1 MDFNF
6 TEEQS
11 MVRDTVA
18 SFLQDKYD
26 FETRRKIVASD
37 SGWRADYWKAFA
49 EELGILGAP
58 FSEELGGLG
67 GGAIDNMI
75 IMEEFGKALVI
86 EPYLGTVVI
95 GGGFMKHSG
104 YAGAAS
110 VIEGIVAGTTTIAFA
125 YAEPQGR
132 YTWQDLKTTA
142 KKEGS
147 GYVLNGHKAVVVGAP
162 FATHLVV
169 TARTGGAQRD
179 TGGVSVFLIDKSL
192 PGIVTRDYPTV
203 DGGRASEVYFENV
216 SIPADA
222 LIGQEGGGLPLV
234 NKVIDEATAAVGA
247 EAVGVLRKLHE
258 GTLDYAK
265 QRKQF
270 GTAISNFQVLQHRM
284 VDMFI
289 EVEQAVS
296 MTYMATIKLDESDD
310 ERAKAVSAAKV
321 RIGRAC
327 KFVGQNAIQIHGGM
341 GMTDELAI
349 GHYFKRASI
358 IEGLFGSVDHH
369 LRRYESLSFGPVSG
383 KAA

>member
-37 SGWRADYWKAFA
+37 AGWRADYWKAFA

-86 EPYLGTVVI
+86 EPYLGSVVI

-104 YAGAAS
+104 YAHAAS
-110 VIEGIVAGTTTIAFA
+110 VIEGIVGGTTTIAFA

-132 YTWQDLKTTA
+132 YTWRDLKTTA

-162 FATHLVV
+162 FASHLIV

-179 TGGVSVFLIDKSL
+179 AGGVSVFLIDKSL

-222 LIGQEGGGLPLV
+222 LIGGEGESCRWWTRSSTRPPPPSAPRRSACCASCTRARWTTPASANNSAPPSPTSRCCNTGWS
-234 NKVIDEATAAVGA
+234 TCSSM
-247 EAVGVLRKLHE
+247 
-258 GTLDYAK
+258 
-265 QRKQF
+265 
-270 GTAISNFQVLQHRM
+270 SN
-284 VDMFI
+284 
-289 EVEQAVS
+289 
-296 MTYMATIKLDESDD
+296 
-310 ERAKAVSAAKV
+310 
-321 RIGRAC
+321 
-327 KFVGQNAIQIHGGM
+327 
-341 GMTDELAI
+341 
-349 GHYFKRASI
+349 
-358 IEGLFGSVDHH
+358 
-369 LRRYESLSFGPVSG
+369 RRCR
-383 KAA
+383 

>member
-26 FETRRKIVASD
+26 FETRRKIVASE
-37 SGWRADYWKAFA
+37 SGWRADYWQAFA
-49 EELGILGAP
+49 EELGILGAS

-110 VIEGIVAGTTTIAFA
+110 VIEGIIAGTTTIAFA
-125 YAEPQGR
+125 YAEPQAR
-132 YTWQDLKTTA
+132 YTWRDLKTTA

-162 FATHLVV
+162 FASHLVV

-179 TGGVSVFLIDKSL
+179 TGGVSVFLVDKTL
-192 PGIVTRDYPTV
+192 PGVVTRDYPTV
-203 DGGRASEVYFENV
+203 DGGRASEVFFENV

-222 LIGQEGGGLPLV
+222 LIGEEGGGLPLV
-234 NKVIDEATAAVGA
+234 DKVIDEATAAVGA

-349 GHYFKRASI
+349 GHYFKRATL

-369 LRRYESLSFGPVSG
+369 LKRYESLSFGPMGG

>member
-26 FETRRKIVASD
+26 FETRRKIVASE
-37 SGWRADYWKAFA
+37 SGWRADYWQAFA
-49 EELGILGAP
+49 EELGILGAS

-132 YTWQDLKTTA
+132 YTWSDLKTTA
-142 KKEGS
+142 RKDGS
-147 GYVLNGHKAVVVGAP
+147 GWILNGHKAVVVGAP
-162 FATHLVV
+162 FASHLVV
-169 TARTGGAQRD
+169 TARTGGGQREAA
-179 TGGVSVFLIDKSL
+179 GVSVFLIDKNL
-192 PGIVTRDYPTV
+192 PGVVTRDYPTV

-222 LIGQEGGGLPLV
+222 LVGAEGEGLPLV
-234 NKVIDEATAAVGA
+234 EKVLDEAAAASLA
-247 EAVGVLRKLHE
+247 EGVGVLRKLHE

-270 GTAISNFQVLQHRM
+270 GRAIADFQVLQHRM

-289 EVEQAVS
+289 ELEQSVS
-296 MTYMATIKLDESDD
+296 MTYMATIKLDESDA

-321 RIGRAC
+321 RIGRAL

-349 GHYFKRASI
+349 GHYFKRGTI

-369 LRRYESLSFGPVSG
+369 LRRYEGLSFG
-383 KAA
+383 AAA